1 MKSIKSV
8 LETEAIFSQDKMHK
22 YIKLTQL
29 VITILSEIITW
40 MKESERKEVS
50 YE

>member
-1 MKSIKSV
+1 
-8 LETEAIFSQDKMHK
+8 MHK

-40 MKESERKEVS
+40 MKESERKENA

>member
-1 MKSIKSV
+1 
-8 LETEAIFSQDKMHK
+8 MHK

-29 VITILSEIITW
+29 AITILSEIITW
-40 MKESERKEVS
+40 MKESEQKEIS

>member
-1 MKSIKSV
+1 
-8 LETEAIFSQDKMHK
+8 MHK
-22 YIKLTQL
+22 YIKITQL

>member
-1 MKSIKSV
+1 
-8 LETEAIFSQDKMHK
+8 MHK
-22 YIKLTQL
+22 YIKITQL
-29 VITILSEIITW
+29 VITILSEIIIC

>member
-1 MKSIKSV
+1 
-8 LETEAIFSQDKMHK
+8 MHK
-22 YIKLTQL
+22 YIKITQL

-40 MKESERKEVS
+40 MKESERKETS

>member
-1 MKSIKSV
+1 
-8 LETEAIFSQDKMHK
+8 MHK
-22 YIKLTQL
+22 YIKITQL

-40 MKESERKEVS
+40 MKESERKEIS

>member
-1 MKSIKSV
+1 
-8 LETEAIFSQDKMHK
+8 MHK

>member
-1 MKSIKSV
+1 
-8 LETEAIFSQDKMHK
+8 MHK

-29 VITILSEIITW
+29 VITILNEIITW
-40 MKESERKEVS
+40 MKESERKENT

>member
-1 MKSIKSV
+1 
-8 LETEAIFSQDKMHK
+8 MHK
-22 YIKLTQL
+22 YIKITQL
-29 VITILSEIITW
+29 VISILSEIIIW

>member
-1 MKSIKSV
+1 
-8 LETEAIFSQDKMHK
+8 MHT
-22 YIKLTQL
+22 YIKITQL
-29 VITILSEIITW
+29 VITVLSEIITW

>member
-1 MKSIKSV
+1 
-8 LETEAIFSQDKMHK
+8 MHK

-29 VITILSEIITW
+29 AITISEIITW
-40 MKESERKEVS
+40 MKESERKDNA

>member
-1 MKSIKSV
+1 
-8 LETEAIFSQDKMHK
+8 MHK
-22 YIKLTQL
+22 YIKITQI

-40 MKESERKEVS
+40 MKEAERKEIS

>member
-1 MKSIKSV
+1 
-8 LETEAIFSQDKMHK
+8 MHK

-29 VITILSEIITW
+29 AITILSEIIIW
-40 MKESERKEVS
+40 MKELERKENA

>member
-1 MKSIKSV
+1 
-8 LETEAIFSQDKMHK
+8 MHK
-22 YIKLTQL
+22 DIKLTQL

>member
-1 MKSIKSV
+1 
-8 LETEAIFSQDKMHK
+8 MHK

-29 VITILSEIITW
+29 AITILSETITW
-40 MKESERKEVS
+40 MKESERKENA

>member
-1 MKSIKSV
+1 
-8 LETEAIFSQDKMHK
+8 MHK
-22 YIKLTQL
+22 YIKITQL
-29 VITILSEIITW
+29 VTILSEIIIW

>member
-1 MKSIKSV
+1 
-8 LETEAIFSQDKMHK
+8 MHK
-22 YIKLTQL
+22 YIKITQL
-29 VITILSEIITW
+29 VITVLSEIMTW

>member
-1 MKSIKSV
+1 
-8 LETEAIFSQDKMHK
+8 MHK
-22 YIKLTQL
+22 YIKITQL
-29 VITILSEIITW
+29 VITILSEITIW